1 MTQEQERQNPFASAA
16 VLVISAKK
24 PNFTGKVGEEHLA
37 GFPSIVRANQ
47 DMLDRSILKKMGS
60 IRASLTKKLEL
71 ISLPIGIPGALLVPA
86 RKIAQ
91 ANKLLEEVETAWS
104 EHAEEFTRKYDELRE
119 NFQQEFPEYYDAE
132 RYPAREIVRQKF
144 SFSWQWLAFAG
155 PDGTFYKKLG
165 AEEMERE
172 KARFLQ
178 RIEKMQE
185 DVFLVLANELREKL
199 TKTVETYDK
208 RGTAARN
215 VLENVGKFLKDSYE
229 GLYDEFLYSDKLK
242 ELIEGEL
249 QPFIQ
254 KLDRGKIPKDPVYQA
269 EIVNKSE
276 ELAKKIDEI
285 IAEGGATRSL
295 EF

>member
-1 MTQEQERQNPFASAA
+1 MSTEQERQNPFASAA

-24 PNFTGKVGEEHLA
+24 PNFTGKVSEEHLE
-37 GFPSIVRANQ
+37 GFPEIVRARQ
-47 DMLDRSILKKMGS
+47 DMLDRSILKKLGS
-60 IRASLTKKLEL
+60 ARASLTKKMEL

-91 ANKLLEEVETAWS
+91 ANKLLEELEATWA
-104 EHAEEFTRKYDELRE
+104 AYAREFVNKYDELRE
-119 NFQQEFPEYYDAE
+119 EFQREYPEYYDAG
-132 RYPAREIVRQKF
+132 RYPAKEIVRQKF

-155 PDGTFYKKLG
+155 PDGSFYKKLG

-185 DVFLVLANELREKL
+185 DVFMVLANELREKL

-208 RGTAARN
+208 RGSASRN
-215 VLENVGKFLKDSYE
+215 VLENVGKFLKETYE

-242 ELIEGEL
+242 SLIEEEL
-249 QPFIQ
+249 RPFIS
-254 KLDRGKIPKDPVYQA
+254 KIDRGKVPKDPVYQA
-269 EIVNKSE
+269 EIVNKAE
-276 ELAKKIDEI
+276 ELSQKIDEI
-285 IAEGGATRSL
+285 VKEGGATRSL
-295 EF
+295 DF